1 MPSLGSQPPP
11 CSQYWQIN
19 TKVQSSCRRPA
30 RLCGSSPSEVLAPL
44 VLTPQHLSDYC
55 TLCSFPVFLGD
66 MLFPPPLDSNIS
78 KKGGRRNLW
87 ISELLQTLLSCEA
100 VMSMWLVNLSSCCFY
115 SSSWDLNKKGF
126 CCFIGGANSLKQ
138 AWILLTHF

>member
-11 CSQYWQIN
+11 CSQDWQIS

-30 RLCGSSPSEVLAPL
+30 LWFFALWSLSPSCSHSPASLWLLYFMQFSCFSRGHAVSTSLGFKHLKKRGKEESLNKWVVTDSPL
-44 VLTPQHLSDYC
+44 
-55 TLCSFPVFLGD
+55 
-66 MLFPPPLDSNIS
+66 
-78 KKGGRRNLW
+78 LW
-87 ISELLQTLLSCEA
+87 SRHALP
-100 VMSMWLVNLSSCCFY
+100 MWLVNLSSCCFY